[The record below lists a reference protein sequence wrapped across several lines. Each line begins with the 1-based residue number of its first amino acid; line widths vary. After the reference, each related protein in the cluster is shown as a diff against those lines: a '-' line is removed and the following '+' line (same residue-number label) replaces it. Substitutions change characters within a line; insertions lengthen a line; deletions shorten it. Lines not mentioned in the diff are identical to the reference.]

1 MKIVGISVIFYY
13 LSTQRES
20 IFCHPGPVCVDPGF
34 PDDGQVQLES
44 VEEGAQAK
52 FTCNRAG
59 YKPFPSD
66 TINCTLGTACVLA
79 EDVGISSGFI
89 PDGAFAD
96 NSDSTTWGYEPHKVT
111 DKNDRINLLTLS
123 IIHKEFLKYETFFF
137 CCVFVL
143 LTKISI
149 SGSIIIYWL
158 VWFQG
163 CIYLS
168 FCRFTTYLYINNTT
182 HVWRCRQWSLTWPY
196 YQNAAILQSSIQPK
210 L

>member
-137 CCVFVL
+137 FL
-143 LTKISI
+143 LRIRIT
-149 SGSIIIYWL
+149 YQNFNFRLDYHLL
-158 VWFQG
+158 VG
-163 CIYLS
+163 VVPRMHLS
-168 FCRFTTYLYINNTT
+168 FF
-182 HVWRCRQWSLTWPY
+182 
-196 YQNAAILQSSIQPK
+196 LQIYNVSIH
-210 L
+210 